1 MEEAR
6 VGVETLKRVSSEI
19 RPLSETRPVGIA
31 KRTTPPSHNGAP
43 RTKPSPGMGAPA
55 MFATSTRI
63 SAPALPPA
71 HRQRIVSRVRVD
83 KEGTSGCRQRHVA
96 LSSSSDAAAP
106 SVNSRNEDPE
116 GNLTGYPDKVR
127 RIHLALDPYSRM
139 AMPNRR
145 GGEEVQKR
153 PTSDIFWAFLGCFV
167 TVAVLGLVDQYMHVT
182 HGLPFMS
189 GAWGTISVLAFGTV
203 ENPAARLYNCIVA
216 TVASAFIV
224 ATMVMLFGSC
234 WWTRALSVATAL
246 GFMMWTGSVHP
257 PGAAAIMGC
266 MDQAAFQQLGYWY
279 VLYPVLFGSLFVL
292 FMGHLT
298 QKLKTRYEF
307 MLGGLFGDGWIK
319 LRRAEDKDRNNE
331 RIEESMN
338 ECEGC
343 TISYDEEDI
352 VAQYEAFVEGAEGRL
367 IEYTE
372 VKKDRKGR

>member
-1 MEEAR
+1 MGSPA
-6 VGVETLKRVSSEI
+6 KFVSSM
-19 RPLSETRPVGIA
+19 RV
-31 KRTTPPSHNGAP
+31 
-43 RTKPSPGMGAPA
+43 
-55 MFATSTRI
+55 
-63 SAPALPPA
+63 SAPAPLA
-71 HRQRIVSRVRVD
+71 HRQRVASRPRLVPARKMALD
-83 KEGTSGCRQRHVA
+83 SPSAGPPRGCVPPVCRAA
-96 LSSSSDAAAP
+96 LSASSTTSD
-106 SVNSRNEDPE
+106 EDQNPP
-116 GNLTGYPDKVR
+116 NLTGYPFRVK

-153 PTSDIFWAFLGCFV
+153 PTSDIFWAFLMCFV
-167 TVAVLGLVDQYMHVT
+167 TLATLGLVDRYMHVT

-189 GAWGTISVLAFGTV
+189 GAWGTISVLAFGTF
-203 ENPAARLYNCIVA
+203 ENPAARLYNCVTA

-298 QKLKTRYEF
+298 HKLKHRYEF
-307 MLGGLFGDGWIK
+307 MVGGLFGDGWVK
-319 LRRAEDKDRNNE
+319 LRRAEENDRNNE
-331 RIEESMN
+331 RLEQALN
-338 ECEGC
+338 ECENC
-343 TISYDEEDI
+343 TISYDEDDVLGTYTLEREDS
-352 VAQYEAFVEGAEGRL
+352 Q

-372 VKKDRKGR
+372 VRRE